1 MAEYLVA
8 PLEEPGWALEV
19 DDFAE
24 ALERRWPGVRIG
36 RGSVEGST
44 MALEALVP
52 LEPAPRELGVA
63 LSGTRQAVSLD
74 PADAESAA
82 EFAQWMGSLLPGR
95 GLHLIEPG
103 SYRTIEL
110 TAAISAEEILAALRA
125 GR

>member
-8 PLEEPGWALEV
+8 PLEEPDWALEV
-19 DDFAE
+19 DDFAD
-24 ALERRWPGVRIG
+24 ALQGRWPGVRVG

-63 LSGTRQAVSLD
+63 LSGTRQAVSLE
-74 PADAESAA
+74 PADAEAAA
-82 EFAQWMGSLLPGR
+82 EFAQWMASSLLPGR

-103 SYRTIEL
+103 SYRTVEL
-110 TAAISAEEILAALRA
+110 TPDISVGEILAALRD
-125 GR
+125 G

>member
-8 PLEEPGWALEV
+8 PLEEPDWVLEV

-24 ALERRWPGVRIG
+24 ALQSRWPGARVG

-44 MALEALVP
+44 MAFEALIS

-74 PADAESAA
+74 PADAEAAA
-82 EFAQWMGSLLPGR
+82 EFAQWMASSVLPGA

-103 SYRTIEL
+103 SYRTVEL
-110 TAAISAEEILAALRA
+110 SADISVGQILAALRA
-125 GR
+125 E